1 MLTPSL
7 PLCPAPAE
15 VRLGSLSVEAD
26 VLVIALETHRRAVP
40 CPCCGHLSAR
50 VHSRYRRAL
59 ADLPWHGVAVRLVLS
74 SRRFFCDAPACARRI
89 FTERLAATAAPY
101 ARRTERLTEALR
113 ALAFATGGEGGARL
127 AAVLGMA
134 ASPNTLL
141 RRIRDAVLPEPAA
154 PRVVGLDD
162 WAWRKGLRYG
172 TILVDLERQCVLDLL
187 PDREVATVAAWLAA
201 HPGIE
206 VVSRDRA
213 GAYAEAVRRGAP
225 QAMQVADRFHLV
237 KNLGDAVQRILGRYG
252 HLLREVAHEIADATP
267 AAAPPAGSA
276 VAMDAAP
283 PRQSARPL
291 ASALEASADSRTR
304 RLARY
309 EQVIALRAAGATLEE
324 IATTLGMGCATV
336 HRWVH
341 TDGFPERAKQ
351 RRVADAVADT
361 IRERWTSGCHDA
373 TALWRALVADGFIGS
388 KRTVQREIGLL
399 GLTHA
404 PPVRARH
411 LTVRPPSPRHVAWLF
426 GRGDTAGTEDDRA
439 FLTALFAR
447 SPALATVRA
456 LARRFVQL
464 IHERD
469 AVGFDD
475 WLPAAAETELRG
487 FVRSLQSDATAV
499 RAAFSTSWS
508 NGQTEGQV
516 NRLKLLKRAAFGRAG
531 FAVLRQRV
539 RRAA

>member
-1 MLTPSL
+1 MPAPSL

-26 VLVIALETHRRAVP
+26 TLLLTLETYRRAVP
-40 CPCCGHLSAR
+40 CPRCRQPSAR
-50 VHSRYRRAL
+50 VHSRYQRTL

-74 SRRFFCDAPACARRI
+74 SRRFFCDSPACPQRI
-89 FTERLAATAAPY
+89 FTERLPATAAPY
-101 ARRTERLTEALR
+101 ARRTERLTAALR
-113 ALAFATGGEGGARL
+113 ALAFATGGEVGARL

-141 RRIRDAVLPEPAA
+141 RRIRDTVLPEPAA

-213 GAYAEAVRRGAP
+213 GAYAEAVRQGAP
-225 QAMQVADRFHLV
+225 QAIQVADRFHLV
-237 KNLGDAVQRILGRYG
+237 KNLGDAVQRILGRHG
-252 HLLREVAHEIADATP
+252 RLLREVAHDVADTTAASASPAGGQVPTS
-267 AAAPPAGSA
+267 AAALHRP
-276 VAMDAAP
+276 D
-283 PRQSARPL
+283 RPL
-291 ASALEASADSRTR
+291 ASALQASADSRAR

-351 RRVADAVADT
+351 RRLSDAVAET
-361 IRERWTSGCHDA
+361 IRQRWTSGCHDA
-373 TALWRALVADGFIGS
+373 TAIWRALVADGFTGS

-404 PPVRARH
+404 PPVRERH

-426 GRGDTAGTEDDRA
+426 GRDAAAGTDEDRA
-439 FLTALFAR
+439 FLTALCAR
-447 SPALATVRA
+447 SPALATVRI

-464 IHERD
+464 THDRD
-469 AVGFDD
+469 VAGFDA
-475 WLPAAAETELRG
+475 WLTAAAESELRG
-487 FVRSLQSDATAV
+487 FVRRLQSDAAAV
-499 RAAFSTSWS
+499 RAAFSTPWS